1 MGGAAIRRLNGQ
13 NLLDGVDFVEPKV
26 RVVLPRPNREAIL
39 RDHKLRKAFQTL
51 QRAKSTVDVK
61 VDVSVLQ
68 LLFYNELFLYRAVF
82 LISNRLQKKEA

>member
-39 RDHKLRKAFQTL
+39 TDHKLRKAFQTL

-61 VDVSVLQ
+61 VDGSNRQ
-68 LLFYNELFLYRAVF
+68 LLFITKSFYIEQC
-82 LISNRLQKKEA
+82 S